1 MGRSLVNRAYIDKKS
16 STWFDGTDYVWKF
29 LIGHRSY
36 GPDPNGTGYC
46 NGGPSNLDS
55 YTMTMTQ
62 CGIAQGTWYPN
73 IVLMVKPSDGVVL
86 AESAK
91 NFPGAA
97 VGKALEGSNHFQMRN
112 DSQLKKALNGLYN
125 GDNGIWFITEKQ

>member
-1 MGRSLVNRAYIDKKS
+1 M
-16 STWFDGTDYVWKF
+16 
-29 LIGHRSY
+29 IGHRRY

-62 CGIAQGTWYPN
+62 CGIAQATCYPTTAL
-73 IVLMVKPSDGVVL
+73 IVKPSDGVVL

-91 NFPGAA
+91 TWPGVNA
-97 VGKALEGSNHFQMRN
+97 VGLPLEGSNHFQMRN
-112 DSQLKKALNGLYN
+112 DSQLKIALNGLYN